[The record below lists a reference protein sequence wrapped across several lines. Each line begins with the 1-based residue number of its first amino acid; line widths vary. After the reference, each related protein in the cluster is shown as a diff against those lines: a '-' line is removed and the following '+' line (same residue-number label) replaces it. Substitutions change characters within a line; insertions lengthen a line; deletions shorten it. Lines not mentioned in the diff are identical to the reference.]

1 MVQSGTVL
9 AIIFNIIVAFGL
21 PLVLLV
27 ILLKRDLRLWR
38 PVFVGAVVFVV
49 FQVIFRIPLMMEVLP
64 KTQWFAHLMQFPISY
79 GIFLGF
85 TAGLAEEIGRYI
97 GYRTALHGQTSWITG
112 IAFGVGHGGIEAMI
126 LVGLVN
132 VNDLMF
138 SLSINRG
145 EFHAVVSSVRENIV
159 VRIYTH
165 LTHLEPFDT
174 MLSGLE
180 RISVMFIQIAMSLMV
195 LYGAKTKNAAWLM
208 LAIFVHTFV
217 DAPVVILPKIFNFNV
232 YKIELFIAACAVGCL
247 IYILKARKMFIAAET
262 QPKLPRP

>member
-1 MVQSGTVL
+1 MVQTGTIA

-21 PLVLLV
+21 PLALLAY
-27 ILLKRDLRLWR
+27 LLKRDIRLWR

-49 FQVIFRIPLMMEVLP
+49 FQLVFRIPLVMEVLP
-64 KTQWFAHLMQFPISY
+64 KTSWFAHLMRFPISY

-97 GYRTALHGQTSWITG
+97 GYRAALRGQTSWMTG
-112 IAFGVGHGGIEAMI
+112 IAFGVGHGGIEAII
-126 LVGLVN
+126 LVGFVN
-132 VNDLMF
+132 VNDLVF
-138 SLSINRG
+138 SLAINRG
-145 EFHAVVSSVRENIV
+145 EFQDVISNVREHIV
-159 VRIYTH
+159 PRIYNH
-165 LTHLEPFDT
+165 LTYLEPFDA

-195 LYGAKTKNAAWLM
+195 LYGVKTKNASWLA

-232 YKIELFIAACAVGCL
+232 YKIELFIAACAVGCA
-247 IYILKARKMFIAAET
+247 IYIWKSRRMFAKAE
-262 QPKLPRP
+262 KLEA